1 MIINK
6 LKKLKPFHIIGIV
19 ILLGLLYGSV
29 NLYNKI
35 QFFKSFANQTRITS
49 VVAEKAVMSSINKIY
64 PATSVIES
72 NQSYEVISKTEGIL
86 NDIFFNESSFVK
98 KGDKLIKLKSGDII
112 APFSGV
118 LGYTGLTEDI
128 LVSNNIFIITLD
140 DNSDI
145 YSDI

>member
-49 VVAEKAVMSSINKIY
+49 VVAKKAVMSSINKIY

-98 KGDKLIKLKSGDII
+98 KGDRLFSIFSTSSVGEMILS
-112 APFSGV
+112 APFD
-118 LGYTGLTEDI
+118 GYVG
-128 LVSNNIFIITLD
+128 ITD
-140 DNSDI
+140 
-145 YSDI
+145 YKV

>member
-86 NDIFFNESSFVK
+86 NDIFFKHEKKNILPSGPLNDLINKFANTNYLSLEIKSSRERQNELKISFSKSS
-98 KGDKLIKLKSGDII
+98 LAIK
-112 APFSGV
+112 
-118 LGYTGLTEDI
+118 YM
-128 LVSNNIFIITLD
+128 LD
-140 DNSDI
+140 
-145 YSDI
+145 